1 LTAQIED
8 KVTGLIRACSR
19 KVTAVSVQLMATV
32 GSKSKDWNPEG
43 AFPVKVVQCGKLDTI
58 TRLSYHELTGS

>member
-1 LTAQIED
+1 
-8 KVTGLIRACSR
+8 
-19 KVTAVSVQLMATV
+19 MATV